1 MRIESFIGLRFLRS
15 ARQERSISFITWV
28 SMVGVMLG
36 VTALIVTISVM
47 NGFRDNLFKA
57 VTGTSPHAR
66 VIPRE
71 GVLDA
76 PRQSALEAALARAP
90 GVLASAPYFSR
101 QVFLRSGETY
111 RAALL
116 RGIDPSREAGVT
128 HLAEFLRPSAFVAL
142 GAAAEEPGP
151 HRDLLQKLEAG
162 TDAAGII
169 LGAPMARTLGLE
181 PGDTLEIVSPVQR
194 MTPIGPVP
202 LIKRVRMVAVLE
214 TGISG
219 TDDVLAYVDLSLADK
234 LFRLDG
240 VADALAIRVADP
252 AAIDAATLERAL
264 PGYAVKTWA
273 DENRNVFQV
282 MKLEKLGLFL
292 ILTLI
297 IVVAFFNIISSLV
310 TQVIEKKKGIAIL
323 KTLGAT
329 DGLIRRVFFM
339 EGFWIGTLGTLA
351 GLTLGLLGCWVLA
364 TFDIIRL
371 PPGVYPVSTRIPV
384 RIQISDLLAITA
396 ASFLICVSVT
406 LYPATRAARVE
417 PVKNLRN
424 E

>member
-15 ARQERSISFITWV
+15 KRQDRSISFITWV

-57 VTGTSPHAR
+57 VTGTQPHAR

-71 GVLDA
+71 GVLDGA
-76 PRQSALEAALARAP
+76 RRAALEAEVAEVP
-90 GVLASAPYFSR
+90 GVAASAPYFSR
-101 QVFLRSGETY
+101 QVFLRSGDTF
-111 RAALL
+111 RAAVLRGIEPQREAQVTYLADFLRPTAMFRLGDEETEPGRYAHLL
-116 RGIDPSREAGVT
+116 RGLDPA
-128 HLAEFLRPSAFVAL
+128 
-142 GAAAEEPGP
+142 PG
-151 HRDLLQKLEAG
+151 
-162 TDAAGII
+162 AAGIV
-169 LGAPMARTLGLE
+169 LGAPLARALGVDL
-181 PGDTLEIVSPVQR
+181 GDSLEIVSPMQR

-202 LIKRVRMVAVLE
+202 LLKKARVVAVLE
-214 TGISG
+214 TGIGG
-219 TDDVLAYVDLSLADK
+219 TDEVLAYVNLSIAQK
-234 LFRLDG
+234 LFRLDD
-240 VADALAIRVADP
+240 VADALALRLENPDAV
-252 AAIDAATLERAL
+252 DAAALERAL
-264 PGYAVKTWA
+264 PGYQVRAWT

-323 KTLGAT
+323 KTLGAS
-329 DGLIRRVFFM
+329 DGMIRRIFFM
-339 EGFWIGTLGTLA
+339 EGFWIGTVGTLA
-351 GLTLGLLGCWVLA
+351 GVTLGLLGCWALS

-384 RIQISDLLAITA
+384 RIQLADLLTITA
-396 ASFLICVSVT
+396 ASFIICISVT
-406 LYPATRAARVE
+406 LYPATRAAQVE